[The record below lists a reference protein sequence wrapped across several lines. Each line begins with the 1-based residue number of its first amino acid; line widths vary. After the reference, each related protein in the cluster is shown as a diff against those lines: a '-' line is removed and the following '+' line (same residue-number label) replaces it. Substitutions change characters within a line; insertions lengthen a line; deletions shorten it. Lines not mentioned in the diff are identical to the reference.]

1 LIDTNHQVIIQ
12 SLNIE
17 TAIMD
22 HTVEHTREL
31 TILESIEQNPDATQA
46 SLASQLGV
54 AVGTINWHIK
64 RMVEKGYVKVR
75 RVERKKLRY
84 IITPEGLALRA
95 KLTIDYIQ
103 NSFKLYR
110 LVRERSLQVLEQL
123 TKKNIKHIRLQG
135 EGDVFD
141 ICKLTCLEQG
151 FEIVDDMK
159 APVLRITGLKV
170 HIGND
175 DTTMDRNLLID
186 GEIK

>member
-1 LIDTNHQVIIQ
+1 MV
-12 SLNIE
+12 
-17 TAIMD
+17 MD
-22 HTVEHTREL
+22 KSIEHTRVL

-110 LVRERSLQVLEQL
+110 LVRERSLQVLEML
-123 TKKNIKHIRLQG
+123 RKKELKRIRLQG
-135 EGDVFD
+135 EGDVYD

-151 FEIVDDMK
+151 FEIVDEPA
-159 APVLRITGLKV
+159 APLLKIVGLKV
-170 HIGND
+170 HLSNEDIWSG
-175 DTTMDRNLLID
+175 RNLLID
-186 GEIK
+186 GESR

>member
-1 LIDTNHQVIIQ
+1 MDKSID
-12 SLNIE
+12 
-17 TAIMD
+17 
-22 HTVEHTREL
+22 HTREL
-31 TILESIEQNPDATQA
+31 TILESIELNPDATQA

-110 LVRERSLQVLEQL
+110 LVRERSIQVLDTLEKQGM
-123 TKKNIKHIRLQG
+123 IRIRLQG

-151 FEIVDDMK
+151 FEIVDDPA
-159 APVLRITGLKV
+159 APLLKIVGLKV
-170 HIGND
+170 HLSNEDNRAG
-175 DTTMDRNLLID
+175 RNLLID
-186 GEIK
+186 GESR

>member
-1 LIDTNHQVIIQ
+1 MV
-12 SLNIE
+12 
-17 TAIMD
+17 MD
-22 HTVEHTREL
+22 KSIEHTREL

-110 LVRERSLQVLEQL
+110 LVRERSIQVLDTLQ
-123 TKKNIKHIRLQG
+123 KKDIKCIRLQG
-135 EGDVFD
+135 EGDVYD

-151 FEIVDDMK
+151 FEIVDELS
-159 APVLRITGLKV
+159 APLLKIVGLKV
-170 HIGND
+170 HLANEDIWA
-175 DTTMDRNLLID
+175 DRNLLID
-186 GEIK
+186 GESK